1 VTNRPASRHL
11 ALWPV
16 ERIVFDLP
24 THSKQEV
31 LEALLGLAVA
41 GLELAPPARRGLLD
55 LLLAREATGST
66 AAAQLAIPHAKS
78 PDLHAPVGALGV
90 FPRGIE
96 FHAIDGAPVHAVF
109 LLASPADRA
118 AEHVEILRF
127 IAALARGRDFMRFLR
142 RTASPAEARTLLEV
156 MAGR

>member
-24 THSKQEV
+24 TLSKQEV

-142 RTASPAEARTLLEV
+142 RTASPAEARTLLEE

>member
-1 VTNRPASRHL
+1 VTERPASRHL

-16 ERIVFDLP
+16 ERITFDLP
-24 THSKQEV
+24 PTSKREV
-31 LEALLGLAVA
+31 LESLLGLAVA
-41 GLELAPPARRGLLD
+41 KLDFGAPARRGLLD
-55 LLLAREATGST
+55 LLLAREASGST

-78 PDLHAPVGALGV
+78 ADLHAPVGALGV
-90 FPRGIE
+90 FPRGID
-96 FHAIDGAPVHAVF
+96 FHAVDGGPVHAVF
-109 LLASPADRA
+109 LLLSPSDQA

-142 RTASPAEARTLLEV
+142 RTATPAQARTLLEE

>member
-16 ERIVFDLP
+16 ERIAFDVAP
-24 THSKQEV
+24 SSKREV
-31 LEALLGLAVA
+31 LESLLGLAVA
-41 GLELAPPARRGLLD
+41 ELGCAPPVRRGLLD
-55 LLLAREATGST
+55 LLLAREASGST

-78 PDLHAPVGALGV
+78 SDLHAPVGALGV

-109 LLASPADRA
+109 LLLSPADQA
-118 AEHVEILRF
+118 VEHVEILRW

-142 RTASPAEARTLLEV
+142 RTTTPAEARTLLEE

>member
-1 VTNRPASRHL
+1 MTNRPASRHL

-24 THSKQEV
+24 TLSKQEV

-142 RTASPAEARTLLEV
+142 RTASPAEARTLLEE